1 MNSLEGRVAVVT
13 GAASGIGFALAERF
27 AADGMKVVLADV
39 EAAALDYSVATLR
52 AHGADVIGVQTDVRD
67 LDAVTALAE
76 RTISMFGAVHLVCN
90 NAGVETGGSFLEIPS
105 RAWEW
110 VMDVNFYGVLN
121 GCRVFLPLLE
131 AQDEGHIVNTASV
144 AAFATGTATM
154 TPYCVSKSAIL
165 GLTECLAIE
174 LDSAGSNVGVSI
186 LAPGPVKTKMP
197 ESERNLPAG
206 VTAALEPHRVALM
219 EQLKTKAATAGLEP
233 AAVAD
238 MVVDAVRARQFF
250 ILPHPDMALAGV
262 RRRLQWME
270 SGELPAV
277 RKAGT

>member
-27 AADGMKVVLADV
+27 VADGMKVVLADV
-39 EAAALDYSVATLR
+39 ETAALDRSVAGLR
-52 AHGADVIGVQTDVRD
+52 ANGADVIGVRTDVRD

-76 RTISMFGAVHLVCN
+76 ETISAFGAVHLVCN
-90 NAGVETGGSFLEIPS
+90 NAGVETGGSFLEIPA

-174 LDSAGSNVGVSI
+174 LDSAGSHVGVSI

-197 ESERNLPAG
+197 ESERNLPQG
-206 VTAALEPHRVALM
+206 VTAALETHRVALM
-219 EQLKTKAATAGLEP
+219 EQLKAKAAADGLEP

-238 MVVDAVRARQFF
+238 MVVDAVRNRQFH

-270 SGELPAV
+270 TGVLPAA
-277 RKAGT
+277 RRAGT